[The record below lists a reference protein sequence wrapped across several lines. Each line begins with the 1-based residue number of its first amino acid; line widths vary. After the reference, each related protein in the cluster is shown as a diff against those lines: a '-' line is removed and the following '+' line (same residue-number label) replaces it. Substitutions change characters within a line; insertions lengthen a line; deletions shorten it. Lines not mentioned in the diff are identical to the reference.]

1 MKRNCNSSVLQE
13 VVAPKH
19 RLTIKPEAIESGRL
33 PINHTQDP
41 WSAGIPAYLFSCN
54 GRRHGCL
61 RSQGSTA
68 SSMSSKPENSL
79 RDWIALSF
87 VIGVGSRT
95 AAILIDRFGSPTS
108 VFAASTH
115 SLESAGLRRE
125 TIDTI
130 KSTEAQEKADHEI
143 DQLARLGGEAL
154 SLASERYPALL
165 RETYDPPIVIY
176 CLGDVCSVFAQPTI
190 AIVGSR
196 RCSTYGRN
204 VAEKLSRE
212 IAQRGVTV
220 VSGLARGI
228 DSAAHRGALD
238 GRGLTVG
245 VMGTGLDAV
254 YPKENRKL
262 AARISEQGALI
273 TEFPFG
279 TPPASQNFPFRNRV
293 ISGVALGVMVVE
305 GAERSGSLI
314 TARLAYEQGRDVFA
328 VPGNITS
335 AKSFGPNYLIKDGA
349 KLVHTWRDVIEEL
362 PAEMKAAILSA
373 ERGEGTSKQ
382 AVVDEVELSDSER
395 RVLKM
400 LNTDEAVHIDQ
411 LISKAG
417 LGSGELMGALLKLEM
432 LDRVRQLP
440 GKSFVKRM

>member
-1 MKRNCNSSVLQE
+1 MF
-13 VVAPKH
+13 
-19 RLTIKPEAIESGRL
+19 SG
-33 PINHTQDP
+33 
-41 WSAGIPAYLFSCN
+41 S
-54 GRRHGCL
+54 
-61 RSQGSTA
+61 
-68 SSMSSKPENSL
+68 ENPL

-87 VIGVGSRT
+87 VTGVGSRT
-95 AAILIDRFGSPTS
+95 AAMLIDRLGSPAS
-108 VFAASTH
+108 VFEASSH
-115 SLESAGLRRE
+115 ALESTGLKRE
-125 TIDTI
+125 TIEAI
-130 KSTEAQEKADHEI
+130 KSAETREKAAHEI
-143 DQLARLGGEAL
+143 DELARLGGEAL
-154 SLASERYPALL
+154 TLTDERYPKLL

-176 CLGDVCSVFAQPTI
+176 CLGNLTAVFSQPVI

-212 IAQRGVTV
+212 LAERGVTI

-262 AARISEQGALI
+262 AERIVDKGALI
-273 TEFPFG
+273 TEFPLT
-279 TPPASQNFPFRNRV
+279 TPPVSQNFPFRNRV
-293 ISGVALGVMVVE
+293 ISGLSLGVMVVE

-349 KLVHTWRDVIEEL
+349 KLVQTWRDVIEEL
-362 PAEMKAAILSA
+362 PSEMKATILSA
-373 ERGEGTSKQ
+373 ERGESRIKQ
-382 AVVDEVELSDSER
+382 IVIDEVALSESER
-395 RVLKM
+395 RVLK
-400 LNTDEAVHIDQ
+400 LLSADDSVHIDQ

-417 LGSGELMGALLKLEM
+417 LSAGELMGALLQLEM
-432 LDRVRQLP
+432 TDRIRQLP
-440 GKSFVKRM
+440 GKSFVRRM

>member
-1 MKRNCNSSVLQE
+1 
-13 VVAPKH
+13 
-19 RLTIKPEAIESGRL
+19 
-33 PINHTQDP
+33 
-41 WSAGIPAYLFSCN
+41 
-54 GRRHGCL
+54 
-61 RSQGSTA
+61 
-68 SSMSSKPENSL
+68 MSSESENSL

-95 AAILIDRFGSPTS
+95 AAVLIDRFGSPS
-108 VFAASTH
+108 AVFESSAT

-125 TIDTI
+125 TIDAI
-130 KSTEAQEKADHEI
+130 KSSGPREKATHEI
-143 DQLARLGGEAL
+143 EELARIGGRAL
-154 SLASERYPALL
+154 ILRDAGYPDLL

-176 CLGDVCSVFAQPTI
+176 CLGDLASACSQPVI

-212 IAQRGVTV
+212 LAERGVTV

-228 DSAAHRGALD
+228 DSAAHRGSLD

-262 AARISEQGALI
+262 AFRIAEQGALVS
-273 TEFPFG
+273 EFPLA
-279 TPPASQNFPFRNRV
+279 TPPVSQNFPFRNRV
-293 ISGVALGVMVVE
+293 ISGLALGVMVVE

-349 KLVHTWRDVIEEL
+349 KLVQTWRDVIEEL
-362 PAEMKAAILSA
+362 PAGMKAAILSA
-373 ERGEGTSKQ
+373 ERGEQTAEHARVS
-382 AVVDEVELSDSER
+382 EVELSDPER
-395 RVLKM
+395 KVLKM
-400 LNTDEAVHIDQ
+400 LNTDEPVHVDL
-411 LISKAG
+411 LIAKAG
-417 LGSGELMGALLKLEM
+417 LGSGELMGALLRLEM
-432 LDRVRQLP
+432 GDRIRQLP
-440 GKSFVKRM
+440 GKTFMKRM

>member
-1 MKRNCNSSVLQE
+1 M
-13 VVAPKH
+13 
-19 RLTIKPEAIESGRL
+19 
-33 PINHTQDP
+33 
-41 WSAGIPAYLFSCN
+41 
-54 GRRHGCL
+54 
-61 RSQGSTA
+61 
-68 SSMSSKPENSL
+68 SSMLENSL

-95 AAILIDRFGSPTS
+95 AATLIDRYGSPTAVFEAS
-108 VFAASTH
+108 VHA
-115 SLESAGLRRE
+115 LESAGLRRE
-125 TIDTI
+125 TIEVI
-130 KSTEAQEKADHEI
+130 KSSEPRDKASHEI
-143 DQLARLGGEAL
+143 DELERLGGEPL
-154 SLASERYPALL
+154 ILTDDRYPTLL

-176 CLGDVCSVFAQPTI
+176 CLGAFANALSQPVV

-212 IAQRGVTV
+212 LAERGVTI

-228 DSAAHRGALD
+228 DSAAHRGALE
-238 GRGLTVG
+238 GGGLTVG

-262 AARISEQGALI
+262 AARIVEQGALI
-273 TEFPFG
+273 TEFPLA
-279 TPPASQNFPFRNRV
+279 TPPVSQNFPFRNRV
-293 ISGVALGVMVVE
+293 ISGLALGVLVVE

-349 KLVHTWRDVIEEL
+349 KLVHTWRDVVEEL
-362 PAEMKAAILSA
+362 PTEIKATILSA
-373 ERGEGTSKQ
+373 ERGESRIKQ
-382 AVVDEVELSDSER
+382 VTMEELPLSDSER
-395 RVLKM
+395 KVLKM
-400 LNTDEAVHIDQ
+400 LSTDDAVHIDQ

-432 LDRVRQLP
+432 MDRIRQLP
-440 GKSFVKRM
+440 GKSFVRRL

>member
-1 MKRNCNSSVLQE
+1 
-13 VVAPKH
+13 
-19 RLTIKPEAIESGRL
+19 
-33 PINHTQDP
+33 
-41 WSAGIPAYLFSCN
+41 
-54 GRRHGCL
+54 
-61 RSQGSTA
+61 
-68 SSMSSKPENSL
+68 MSSKQGNSL

-87 VIGVGSRT
+87 IIGVGSRT
-95 AAILIDRFGSPTS
+95 AAVLIDRFGSPAA
-108 VFAASTH
+108 VFESSSH

-125 TIDTI
+125 TIDAI
-130 KSTEAQEKADHEI
+130 KSSEPREKAAREI
-143 DQLARLGGEAL
+143 EELVRLDGEAL
-154 SLASERYPALL
+154 TLASERYPKLL

-176 CLGDVCSVFAQPTI
+176 CLGDVASAFSQPAI

-204 VAEKLSRE
+204 VAEKLSRDLAE
-212 IAQRGVTV
+212 RGVTI

-262 AARISEQGALI
+262 AARIAEQGVLV
-273 TEFPFG
+273 TEFPLA
-279 TPPASQNFPFRNRV
+279 TPPVSQNFPFRNRV
-293 ISGVALGVMVVE
+293 ISGLTLGVMVVE

-335 AKSFGPNYLIKDGA
+335 AKSFGPNYLIQDGA
-349 KLVHTWRDVIEEL
+349 KLVQTWRDVIEEL
-362 PAEMKAAILSA
+362 PLEMKAAILSA
-373 ERGEGTSKQ
+373 ERGEQTIKQ
-382 AVVDEVELSDSER
+382 ANFDGVDLADSER
-395 RVLKM
+395 KVLKM
-400 LNTDEAVHIDQ
+400 LNTDDPVHIDQ

-417 LGSGELMGALLKLEM
+417 LTSGELMNALLKLEM
-432 LDRVRQLP
+432 LDRIRQLP
-440 GKSFVKRM
+440 GKSFVRRM

>member
-1 MKRNCNSSVLQE
+1 
-13 VVAPKH
+13 
-19 RLTIKPEAIESGRL
+19 
-33 PINHTQDP
+33 
-41 WSAGIPAYLFSCN
+41 
-54 GRRHGCL
+54 
-61 RSQGSTA
+61 
-68 SSMSSKPENSL
+68 MSSETQNSV

-87 VIGVGSRT
+87 IIGVGSRT
-95 AAILIDRFGSPTS
+95 AAMLIDRFGSP
-108 VFAASTH
+108 ASIFDAGAH

-125 TIDTI
+125 TIEAI
-130 KSTEAQEKADHEI
+130 KSSEPREKATREI
-143 DQLARLGGEAL
+143 EQLGGLGGEAL
-154 SLASERYPALL
+154 ILNDERYSALL

-176 CLGDVCSVFAQPTI
+176 CMGAFATALSQPAV

-212 IAQRGVTV
+212 LAERGVTI

-238 GRGLTVG
+238 GGGLTIG

-262 AARISEQGALI
+262 AARIAEQGALV
-273 TEFPFG
+273 TEFPLA
-279 TPPASQNFPFRNRV
+279 TPPVSQNFPFRNRV
-293 ISGVALGVMVVE
+293 ISGLALGVMVVE

-349 KLVHTWRDVIEEL
+349 KLVQTWRDVVEEL

-373 ERGEGTSKQ
+373 ERGETRAEQK
-382 AVVDEVELSDSER
+382 VFDEAALSDSER

-400 LNTDEAVHIDQ
+400 LNSDEAVHIDQ
-411 LISKAG
+411 LIAKAG

-432 LDRVRQLP
+432 LDRIRQLP
-440 GKSFVKRM
+440 GKSFVRRM

>member
-1 MKRNCNSSVLQE
+1 
-13 VVAPKH
+13 
-19 RLTIKPEAIESGRL
+19 
-33 PINHTQDP
+33 
-41 WSAGIPAYLFSCN
+41 
-54 GRRHGCL
+54 
-61 RSQGSTA
+61 
-68 SSMSSKPENSL
+68 MSSEQENSL

-95 AAILIDRFGSPTS
+95 AAMLIDRFGSPTS
-108 VFAASTH
+108 VFEAGGH

-125 TIDTI
+125 TIDAI
-130 KSTEAQEKADHEI
+130 KSSEQREKASHEI
-143 DQLARLGGEAL
+143 EELARLGGEAL
-154 SLASERYPALL
+154 ILADDRYPKLL
-165 RETYDPPIVIY
+165 RETYDPPIVVY
-176 CLGDVCSVFAQPTI
+176 CLGAFATAFSQPVV

-212 IAQRGVTV
+212 LAERGVTI

-238 GRGLTVG
+238 GGGLTVG
-245 VMGTGLDAV
+245 IMGTGLDGV

-262 AARISEQGALI
+262 AVRIIEQGALL
-273 TEFPFG
+273 TEFPLA
-279 TPPASQNFPFRNRV
+279 TPPVSQNFPFRNRV
-293 ISGVALGVMVVE
+293 ISGLALGVLVVE

-349 KLVHTWRDVIEEL
+349 KLVQTWRDVVEEL
-362 PAEMKAAILSA
+362 PSELKASILSA
-373 ERGEGTSKQ
+373 ERGESRVKQ
-382 AVVDEVELSDSER
+382 VTIDEVALSDSER
-395 RVLKM
+395 KVLKM
-400 LNTDEAVHIDQ
+400 LNTDDAVHIDQ

-432 LDRVRQLP
+432 MDRIRQLP
-440 GKSFVKRM
+440 GKSFVRRM

>member
-1 MKRNCNSSVLQE
+1 MSTVLE
-13 VVAPKH
+13 H
-19 RLTIKPEAIESGRL
+19 
-33 PINHTQDP
+33 
-41 WSAGIPAYLFSCN
+41 
-54 GRRHGCL
+54 
-61 RSQGSTA
+61 
-68 SSMSSKPENSL
+68 SL

-95 AAILIDRFGSPTS
+95 AATLIDRYGSPTV
-108 VFAASTH
+108 VFGASAQ
-115 SLESAGLRRE
+115 SLEQAGLRR
-125 TIDTI
+125 DTI
-130 KSTEAQEKADHEI
+130 EVIKSAEPREKASREI
-143 DQLARLGGEAL
+143 EELERLGGVPIIL
-154 SLASERYPALL
+154 TDDRYPTML

-176 CLGDVCSVFAQPTI
+176 CRGAFTNAFAQPVV

-212 IAQRGVTV
+212 LAERGVTI

-228 DSAAHRGALD
+228 DSAAHRGALE
-238 GRGLTVG
+238 GGGLTVG

-262 AARISEQGALI
+262 AERIVERGALI
-273 TEFPFG
+273 TEFSLG
-279 TPPASQNFPFRNRV
+279 TPPVSQNFPFRNRV
-293 ISGVALGVMVVE
+293 ISGLALGVLVVE

-335 AKSFGPNYLIKDGA
+335 SKSFGPNYLIKDGA

-362 PAEMKAAILSA
+362 PAELKAAILSA
-373 ERGEGTSKQ
+373 ERGESRIAQ
-382 AVVDEVELSDSER
+382 VRMEEIPLSDSER
-395 RVLKM
+395 KVLRM
-400 LNTDEAVHIDQ
+400 LSTDDAVHIDQ

-432 LDRVRQLP
+432 MDRIRQLP
-440 GKSFVKRM
+440 GKSFVRRM